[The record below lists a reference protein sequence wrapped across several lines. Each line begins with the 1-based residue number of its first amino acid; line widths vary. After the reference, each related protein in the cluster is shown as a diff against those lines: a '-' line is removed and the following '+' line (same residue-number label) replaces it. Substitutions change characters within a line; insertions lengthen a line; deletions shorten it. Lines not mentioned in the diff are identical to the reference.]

1 MKLFKAILLILAMLF
16 ANTAWSDTTIQME
29 EYGGVY
35 RIPCTVNGAKMKF
48 IFDTGASN
56 VCLSM
61 SMAEYL
67 YDNDFISKEDILGTG
82 SSSVADGRIVDH
94 VIINIKDIDIAGN
107 HLRNVQAVVIDGQNA
122 PLLMGQSAIQKL
134 GTIEL
139 NGSLLTIR
147 NDLSEDS
154 EFIDNLFREAE
165 TAYDNKLY
173 DRAVAKYAQLYS
185 MNQLS
190 DYGKYLYM
198 WALLMNDNPQTAL
211 SISNEISYFKYFD
224 DKKIDIYRLI
234 GFIHQDLGNYSNAIQ
249 YFEQS
254 SKLYEGESA
263 YSQWLK
269 NFKLMADCY
278 YDLTDYSSAA
288 KYYNYALGVHGI
300 MHNIDMPYIQK
311 DSKNRLKR
319 NQASYRTD
327 EIDYIL
333 YQLLFCN
340 ERSGEWSTE
349 AFLAEVTAMAR
360 AGNKY
365 ATKMLNKAGIDP
377 YAECWR

>member
-1 MKLFKAILLILAMLF
+1 
-16 ANTAWSDTTIQME
+16 ME
-29 EYGGVY
+29 EYNGVY

-56 VCLSM
+56 VCLSL

-67 YDNDFISKEDILGTG
+67 FDNEFITSEDIVG
-82 SSSVADGRIVDH
+82 SGVSSVADGRIVDH
-94 VIINIKDIDIAGN
+94 VIINIRDIEIAGN
-107 HLRNVQAVVIDGQNA
+107 HLYNVQAVVIDGQNA

-134 GTIEL
+134 GSIEL
-139 NGSLLTIR
+139 NGSLLTIH
-147 NDLSEDS
+147 NDSPSNS
-154 EFIDNLFREAE
+154 EFIEKLFEEAG

-173 DRAVAKYAQLYS
+173 DRAEAKYAQLHS

-198 WALLMNDNPQTAL
+198 WASLMNNNPQTAL
-211 SISNEISYFKYFD
+211 NISNEISDFQYFE

-234 GFIHQDLGNYSNAIQ
+234 GFIHQDLNNNSNAIR

-263 YSQWLK
+263 YPQWLK

-278 YDLTDYSSAA
+278 YDLSDYSSAA
-288 KYYNYALGVHGI
+288 KYYNYALGVHGM

-311 DSKNRLKR
+311 DSKNKLKK
-319 NQASYRTD
+319 NQTSYRTE

-349 AFLAEVTAMAR
+349 AFLLEVTAMAR

-365 ATKMLNKAGIDP
+365 ATKMLNNAGINP
-377 YAECWR
+377 YDRCWQ

>member
-1 MKLFKAILLILAMLF
+1 MIAILSV
-16 ANTAWSDTTIQME
+16 NSAWSDTVIQME

-67 YDNDFISKEDILGTG
+67 YDNEFISKEDILGTG
-82 SSSVADGRIVDH
+82 TSSVADGRIVDH
-94 VIINIKDIDIAGN
+94 VIINIKDIEIAGQ
-107 HLRNVQAVVIDGQNA
+107 HLNNVQAVVIDGQNA

-134 GTIEL
+134 GSIEL
-139 NGSLLTIR
+139 NGSLLTIH
-147 NDLSEDS
+147 NDLIDNS
-154 EFIDNLFREAE
+154 EFIDNLFKEAS

-173 DRAVAKYAQLYS
+173 DRAVAKYSQLNS

-190 DYGKYLYM
+190 DYGKYRYA
-198 WALLMNDNPQTAL
+198 WAALMNSEPQKAQTIIDE
-211 SISNEISYFKYFD
+211 ISNFEYFENE
-224 DKKIDIYRLI
+224 KIDIYRLL
-234 GFIHQDLGNYSNAIQ
+234 GFINQDLEKYSNAVR

-263 YSQWLK
+263 YPQWLY

-278 YDLTDYSSAA
+278 YDLTDYSNAA
-288 KYYNYALGVHGI
+288 KYYNYALGVHGM
-300 MHNIDMPYIQK
+300 MHNIDMPYIQR
-311 DSKNRLKR
+311 DSKNRLKK
-319 NQASYRTD
+319 NQTSYRTD

-377 YAECWR
+377 YEECWR

>member
-1 MKLFKAILLILAMLF
+1 MRLKQIFWVLIAILSV
-16 ANTAWSDTTIQME
+16 NSAWSDTVIQME

-67 YDNDFISKEDILGTG
+67 YDNEFISKEDILGTG
-82 SSSVADGRIVDH
+82 TSSVADGRIVDH
-94 VIINIKDIDIAGN
+94 VIINIKDIEIAGQ
-107 HLRNVQAVVIDGQNA
+107 HLNNVQAVVIDGQNA

-134 GTIEL
+134 GSIEL
-139 NGSLLTIR
+139 NGSLLTIH
-147 NDLSEDS
+147 NDLIDNS
-154 EFIDNLFREAE
+154 EFIDNLFKEAS

-173 DRAVAKYAQLYS
+173 DRAVAKYSQLNS

-190 DYGKYLYM
+190 DYGKYRYA
-198 WALLMNDNPQTAL
+198 WAALMNGEPQKAQTIIDE
-211 SISNEISYFKYFD
+211 ISNFEYFENE
-224 DKKIDIYRLI
+224 KIDIYRLL
-234 GFIHQDLGNYSNAIQ
+234 GFINQDLEKYSNAVR

-263 YSQWLK
+263 YPQWLY

-278 YDLTDYSSAA
+278 YDLTDYSNAA
-288 KYYNYALGVHGI
+288 KYYNYALGVHGM
-300 MHNIDMPYIQK
+300 MHNIDMPYIQR
-311 DSKNRLKR
+311 DSKNRLKK
-319 NQASYRTD
+319 NQTSYRTD

-377 YAECWR
+377 YEECWR

>member
-1 MKLFKAILLILAMLF
+1 
-16 ANTAWSDTTIQME
+16 ME

-234 GFIHQDLGNYSNAIQ
+234 GFIHQDLGNYSNAIR